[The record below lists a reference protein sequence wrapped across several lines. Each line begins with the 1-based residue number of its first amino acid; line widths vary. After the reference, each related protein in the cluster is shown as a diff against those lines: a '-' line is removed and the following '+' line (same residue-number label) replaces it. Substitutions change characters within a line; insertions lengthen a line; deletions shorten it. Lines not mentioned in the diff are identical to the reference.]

1 MAIETTVLSINYI
14 VKTPGICGG
23 APRVDGT
30 RLSVDW
36 IAGQM
41 VYAGRSLDDMLA
53 DYAHIPLTAAQIHAA
68 LAYYYDHRR
77 EIDALIEES
86 ERLLDEV
93 RGRSDVAED
102 RYISA
107 REAAR
112 IIGVVHESRQVA
124 SLCREGKLICRKVA
138 NRWLVS
144 RRSAEQYAQSERK
157 PGPKAS

>member
-1 MAIETTVLSINYI
+1 MATETTVLSIDYI
-14 VKTPGICGG
+14 VKTPGVCGG

-30 RLSVDW
+30 RISVDW

-68 LAYYYDHRR
+68 LAYYYDHQR
-77 EIDALIEES
+77 EIDGLIEEG
-86 ERLLDEV
+86 EQLLDEV
-93 RGRSDVAED
+93 RGQSAQVED

-107 REAAR
+107 REAAE
-112 IIGVVHESRQVA
+112 IIGVEHESRQVA

-144 RRSAEQYAQSERK
+144 RSSAEQYARSERK